1 MTGSVQVILGP
12 KNRIVRLYDNDRMLQ
27 MFLQELFIAA
37 IVTQIK
43 QGLMTVLVLAC
54 MEVGC

>member
-12 KNRIVRLYDNDRMLQ
+12 KNRIARLYDNDRMLQ